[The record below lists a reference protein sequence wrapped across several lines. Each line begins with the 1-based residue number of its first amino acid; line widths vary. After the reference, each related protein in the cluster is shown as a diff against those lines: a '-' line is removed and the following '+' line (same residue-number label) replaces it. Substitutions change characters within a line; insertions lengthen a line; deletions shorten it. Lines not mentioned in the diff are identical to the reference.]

1 MPPLA
6 EPAEVTEA
14 QRLLETLHKL
24 ISNVGEAYVELSGQ
38 TAATQAVVADLRRCG
53 SFLHNRLVGEP
64 PPAPWL
70 SASARGAS
78 SHASLAATPPARRAS
93 FSQPLLHPAHTRDPP
108 PTGKRPGVSKR
119 YTRWRWRNPRWVS
132 EPAAGA
138 SITSSSS
145 RSAGRAGF
153 NGRGPQPR
161 SAVHTITSSSGSSGI
176 SSGGSSIQPATA
188 CRARDPSP
196 QRRAGVGPGPAATPL
211 RSASPAGVATPQAR
225 GQAPAPSPAGPAR
238 GGPCAADQGAADGA
252 VGGGAGG
259 SRGSSSSHLP
269 LAAQRA
275 LAAAAALGG
284 GPDGSAVRDYH
295 CSDQQQH
302 QHQQHGDAAEPKAAG
317 PPQLPLALR
326 RAMQRYRD
334 TLQTRDQ
341 LLQQS
346 QQRRGNGSSNGAGS
360 SGGPSLADT
369 VAAAGHSYRA
379 ALARQYPSTS
389 TSASAGHQNAA
400 QLSGGVGA
408 VGAASQAAA
417 QLGRMSLS
425 GPSSRPSAAAGAPLS
440 PSSTAALQRRAQVVF
455 AALVAAQTWL
465 IQFLPIP
472 AIMIRRLHC
481 ISDLDL
487 DLGMAVDPDLDMALA
502 LDLDLD
508 LQSLTDL
515 ARSRVTP
522 GGVAAANRRAS
533 QADTCAA
540 LLADVE
546 LLRLELDDLQQ
557 QLKATAS
564 EQQQQQQQ
572 QQRLPGPPSTA
583 AAAAAAGMC
592 ALVGSSSGAGG
603 GLDGALAGVAAGLGI
618 DREELEEAA
627 ALWRNRF
634 LRALLLGD
642 PAGPGHGGRR
652 GQGGGPGG
660 PSQRQAVQQQPGL
673 DGLGTG
679 PSMRR
684 PLGFWLPDAMW
695 AHAPLPG
702 DETAASS
709 NSVPPHS
716 PAGLSAGRLA
726 PSAAAGEPSWQLL
739 LPHAPAHPNT
749 PLVPAPARRAAAP
762 PALMCASA
770 QDAVAHG
777 RAQLQLQSTVFQL
790 LLEGSL
796 AAPLL
801 PRQRPRQPPPAAAD
815 RGWPHHHHHHHHH
828 RQFQQQ
834 QHLAAAVTWERWLA
848 QCRLAHLLLFKGAWN
863 RLCSVVELEEEE
875 VEEGQY
881 GDEADG

>member
-93 FSQPLLHPAHTRDPP
+93 FSQESALASANATPGGGGATPGGFRSPP
-108 PTGKRPGVSKR
+108 PAPPSPPAAAAAPAGLDSTGGGRSPAAPCTPSPAAAAVAASAPAAAASSRPPLAGGGPGGSGRAGSVGRSGLAGR
-119 YTRWRWRNPRWVS
+119 PLAAAPRNPAGM
-132 EPAAGA
+132 PAAGRPSGA
-138 SITSSSS
+138 PG
-145 RSAGRAGF
+145 AG
-153 NGRGPQPR
+153 
-161 SAVHTITSSSGSSGI
+161 
-176 SSGGSSIQPATA
+176 
-188 CRARDPSP
+188 RARDPSP

-465 IQFLPIP
+465 I
-472 AIMIRRLHC
+472 
-481 ISDLDL
+481 
-487 DLGMAVDPDLDMALA
+487 
-502 LDLDLD
+502 
-508 LQSLTDL
+508 QSLTDL